1 MDVAIQGD
9 DIHVSIYGG
18 PRNVCGSVRFNFP
31 DPTTREHQ
39 AQLLRQWQREEGQP
53 GNQIARARSEPAMV
67 AAKAHIHEEE
77 EPKDCEA
84 KARFRDESAFVQPTH

>member
-39 AQLLRQWQREEGQP
+39 AQLLRQWQREEFPVTLLSAGKRLTLFREDAL
-53 GNQIARARSEPAMV
+53 IARALDHRP
-67 AAKAHIHEEE
+67 
-77 EPKDCEA
+77 
-84 KARFRDESAFVQPTH
+84 